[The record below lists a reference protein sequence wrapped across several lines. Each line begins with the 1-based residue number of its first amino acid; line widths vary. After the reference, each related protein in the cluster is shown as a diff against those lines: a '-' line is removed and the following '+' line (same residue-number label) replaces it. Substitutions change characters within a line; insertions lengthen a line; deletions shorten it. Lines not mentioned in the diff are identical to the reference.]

1 MATLTP
7 NTIDLPKFADQDV
20 IDGLTGQNNVVPAIV
35 ADQDFGWHPSR
46 RRPERNVMNW
56 LHRQTYLQ
64 VKHMKEVFQPEVEA
78 CLVNNDIFIQ
88 PGFHKQGL
96 QVQISNFSS
105 VFHPSTATVEP
116 GRCALSEIG
125 SIDLADLLVF
135 DVPSQLLCNVTS
147 EWVSSASPGIADFHN
162 IVPGSPE
169 SIHLFLVGK
178 DPSLSSPQPVTLVFD
193 FSSIGDDILSNT
205 AIAAAGYT
213 HFRRMFSFIV
223 KANTSSGNAPYLPFA
238 KIYKDRIS
246 WADHEENQLDTMGP
260 ILVGTN
266 STGWV
271 KSDNTEG
278 SNAFPVPAQVPILL
292 QMHCFAHPTS
302 SVAGNKARVRGFRI
316 NSNWAENTPTDLDN
330 ASGDSVPIRF
340 QEMDHITTDIYT
352 DDAGEAMFQFR
363 NFSIP
368 LLATGWLGIYILG
381 YEHVDT
387 LFPVPLSLP

>member
-1 MATLTP
+1 MALLTP
-7 NTIDLPKFADQDV
+7 NVIDLPKFAEQDV

-35 ADQDFGWHPSR
+35 ADEDFGWHPAR

-56 LHRQTYLQ
+56 LHRFTYRQLR
-64 VKHMKEVFQPEVEA
+64 HMKEVFQPEVEQ

-96 QVQISNFSS
+96 QVQISNFTS
-105 VFHPSTATVEP
+105 VFHPSSATVEP

-125 SIDLADLLVF
+125 SIDVADLLVF
-135 DVPSQLLCNVTS
+135 DVPAQLTCNVTS
-147 EWVSSASPGIADFHN
+147 QWVSAASTGIADFHN
-162 IVPGSPE
+162 IGPGVPE
-169 SIHLFLVGK
+169 SIHLFLLGK
-178 DPSLSSPQPVTLVFD
+178 DPSLASPQPVTLVFD
-193 FSSIGDDILSNT
+193 FSAIGGNILFNA

-238 KIYKDRIS
+238 KIYNDRIS

-260 ILVGTN
+260 IFIGTN
-266 STGWV
+266 SNGWV
-271 KSDNTEG
+271 KADNTTG
-278 SNAFPVPAQVPILL
+278 SNAFPVPERVPLLL
-292 QMHCFAHPTS
+292 QMHIFAHPIN
-302 SVAGNKARVRGFRI
+302 SVAGNKARIRGFRI
-316 NSNWAENTPTDLDN
+316 ASNWQESTPTDTDN
-330 ASGDSVPIRF
+330 ASGDSIPIRF
-340 QEMDHITTDIYT
+340 QELDQITSDIYT

-368 LLATGWLGIYILG
+368 LLATGWIGIYILG

-387 LFPVPLSLP
+387 LFPVPNTEP